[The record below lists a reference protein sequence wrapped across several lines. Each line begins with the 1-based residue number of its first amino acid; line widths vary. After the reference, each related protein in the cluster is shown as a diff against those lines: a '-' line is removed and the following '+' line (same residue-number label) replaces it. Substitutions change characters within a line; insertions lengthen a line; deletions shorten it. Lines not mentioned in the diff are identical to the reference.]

1 MKSIYKFNSTKQRG
15 GLKLA
20 LNNVFKTV
28 QHTESLFKSL
38 MIEKKQLFVKNI
50 SLKIMVYVQNALA
63 TSTTMFQECDNC
75 WDTSDLF
82 SRPHKIK
89 IINHITRTYLNIR
102 LHAYSKI
109 MTSSIIKPA
118 SKRQKL
124 TKTVLFYNM

>member
-1 MKSIYKFNSTKQRG
+1 
-15 GLKLA
+15 
-20 LNNVFKTV
+20 
-28 QHTESLFKSL
+28 
-38 MIEKKQLFVKNI
+38 MIEKKQLFVKNMD
-50 SLKIMVYVQNALA
+50 LKIMVYVQNALA
-63 TSTTMFQECDNC
+63 TSSTMFQECDNC

-82 SRPHKIK
+82 SRPHKIE

-109 MTSSIIKPA
+109 MTSSILKTV

>member
-1 MKSIYKFNSTKQRG
+1 MPS
-15 GLKLA
+15 
-20 LNNVFKTV
+20 NVV
-28 QHTESLFKSL
+28 PMVAIIDKSL
-38 MIEKKQLFVKNI
+38 MIEKKQLFVKNMD
-50 SLKIMVYVQNALA
+50 LKIMVYVQNALA
-63 TSTTMFQECDNC
+63 TSSTMFQECDNC

-82 SRPHKIK
+82 SRPHKIE

-109 MTSSIIKPA
+109 MTSSILKTV